1 MRIDGVVSLGQR
13 LAPRVVPF
21 LVLAAVAAAA
31 HADQEVQ
38 SSDGQWK
45 VHAKVA
51 DSLAVKKS
59 SEAMINISPAGMAKG
74 CPKVDSV
81 AFEMPAHGHGGDVD
95 PKVMSTGA
103 CSWHVMD
110 LEPSMSGAWR
120 LRLVLKDGDKTS
132 NADFPITAK

>member
-1 MRIDGVVSLGQR
+1 MQIDCVRRGQNIALRLVPLVAMAAFAGGVS
-13 LAPRVVPF
+13 
-21 LVLAAVAAAA
+21 
-31 HADQEVQ
+31 ADQEVQ

-59 SEAMINISPAGMAKG
+59 GEAMIDITAAGMAKG
-74 CPKVDSV
+74 CPKVTSV

-95 PKVMSTGA
+95 PKVMSMGA
-103 CSWHVMD
+103 CSWHVTD

-132 NADFPITAK
+132 NADIAITAK

>member
-1 MRIDGVVSLGQR
+1 MQFDRVR
-13 LAPRVVPF
+13 LVRRFAQSMVPMVAIF
-21 LVLAAVAAAA
+21 AFAGLAY
-31 HADQEVQ
+31 ADQDVQ

-45 VHAKVA
+45 VHAKIS

-59 SEAMINISPAGMAKG
+59 SEAMVDISAAGMAKG
-74 CPKVDSV
+74 CPKVASV

-95 PKVMSTGA
+95 PKVMSAGS

-110 LEPSMSGAWR
+110 LEPSMAGAWR

-132 NADFPITAK
+132 NADIAVTAK

>member
-1 MRIDGVVSLGQR
+1 MRIDCVR
-13 LAPRVVPF
+13 LARKVAPHLVPLF
-21 LVLAAVAAAA
+21 ALAAFAGAVQ
-31 HADQEVQ
+31 ADQDVQ

-59 SEAMINISPAGMAKG
+59 GEAMINITAAGMAKG
-74 CPKVDSV
+74 CPQVASI
-81 AFEMPAHGHGGDVD
+81 AFEMPAHGHGGDID
-95 PKVMSTGA
+95 PKVMSSGA

-132 NADFPITAK
+132 NADISITAK